1 MLNSRELKIRAY
13 LVHLFTATGIIFAF
27 LAAAETCS
35 ARPDPRWVFS
45 WLAIAVLIDVVD
57 GPLARRWEIKNW
69 ALRIS
74 GRTIDD
80 TVDYLT
86 FTFIPLL
93 LVWRMHWLA
102 PPGGLWVV
110 LAMGTSLFGFANTNA
125 KQEQEGFFL
134 GFPSYWNIY
143 AYYAGILSAYDG
155 AWVSTSG
162 LLLLSILTVMPVRFV
177 YPNRVRMPWRSVLLV
192 GGIIWGGLLLSV
204 LPWYPYISTALVWIS
219 LIYPVF
225 YVILS
230 IYLHLKSSF
239 H

>member
-1 MLNSRELKIRAY
+1 LLHSHELKIRAY
-13 LVHLFTATGIIFAF
+13 FVHLFTAAGIIFAF

-35 ARPDPRWVFS
+35 ARPDPRWVFF
-45 WLAIAVLIDVVD
+45 WLAIAVLIDAVD

-80 TVDYLT
+80 IVDYLT
-86 FTFIPLL
+86 FTFLPLL
-93 LVWRMHWLA
+93 LVWRMHWLT

-125 KQEQEGFFL
+125 KQEQAGFFL

-143 AYYAGILSAYDG
+143 AFYAGILSAHGG
-155 AWVSTSG
+155 ALVSTSV
-162 LLLLSILTVMPVRFV
+162 LLLLSILTVVPVRFA
-177 YPNRVRMPWRSVLLV
+177 YPNQARKPWRSAVL
-192 GGIIWGGLLLSV
+192 GGGFIWAALLLSV
-204 LPWYPYISTALVWIS
+204 LPAYPYICAAAVWIS
-219 LIYPVF
+219 LIYPAF

-230 IYLHLKSSF
+230 IYLHLKSTS
-239 H
+239 

>member
-1 MLNSRELKIRAY
+1 LLNSRGLKIRAY
-13 LVHLFTATGIIFAF
+13 FVHLFTAAGIIFAF
-27 LAAAETCS
+27 LAAAETCT
-35 ARPDPRWVFS
+35 AGPDPRWVFF
-45 WLAIAVLIDVVD
+45 WLAIAVMIDVFD

-80 TVDYLT
+80 IVDYLT

-93 LVWRMHWLA
+93 LAWRMHWLT

-143 AYYAGILSAYDG
+143 AYYAGILSAHGG
-155 AWVSTSG
+155 ALVSTIV
-162 LLLLSILTVMPVRFV
+162 LLLLSILTVVPVRFV
-177 YPNRVRMPWRSVLLV
+177 YPNQAPKPWRSVLLV
-192 GGIIWGGLLLSV
+192 GGIIWAALLLSV
-204 LPWYPYISTALVWIS
+204 LPGYPDIPAAVVWIS
-219 LIYPVF
+219 FIYPLF

-230 IYLHLKSSF
+230 IYLHLKSTS
-239 H
+239 

>member
-1 MLNSRELKIRAY
+1 MLSQREFKIRAY

-35 ARPDPRWVFS
+35 DRPDPRWVFL
-45 WLAIAVLIDVVD
+45 WLTIAVLIDSVD

-80 TVDYLT
+80 IVDYLT

-102 PPGGLWVV
+102 PPAGLWVV

-125 KQEQEGFFL
+125 KQERDGFFL

-143 AYYAGILSAYDG
+143 GYYAGILSAYGG
-155 AWVSTSG
+155 ALLSTSA
-162 LLLLSILTVMPVRFV
+162 LILLSILTVMPVRFV
-177 YPNRVRMPWRSVLLV
+177 YPNQARRPWRGILLV
-192 GGIIWGGLLLSV
+192 GGMVWAALVLSV
-204 LPWYPYISTALVWIS
+204 LPWYPYIPAALVWIS
-219 LIYPVF
+219 TIYPAF
-225 YVILS
+225 YVVLS
-230 IYLHLKSSF
+230 IYLHLKSPGS
-239 H
+239 